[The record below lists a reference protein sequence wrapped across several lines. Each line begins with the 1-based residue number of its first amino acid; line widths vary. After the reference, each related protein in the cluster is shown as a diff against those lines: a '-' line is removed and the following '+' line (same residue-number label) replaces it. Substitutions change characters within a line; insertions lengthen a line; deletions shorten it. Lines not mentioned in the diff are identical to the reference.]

1 MSEDS
6 AATAAPCADQQPHPI
21 ATIGCDSMPETAV
34 RILVAA
40 FDLFAERGFE
50 AVSVREI
57 CAAAGVSKPVVYYHF
72 ESRDGVVLA
81 VVEALERGWHAHC
94 DAALDVHEP
103 SRAALS
109 GFVRGLLELAEGD
122 GPVARILSRF
132 PSLPPALMRKAADP
146 TRFESRLG
154 DWLERGRAAGA
165 FRTDLDSQAVT
176 WLLLGAF
183 NRLAMLRSVFPPTE
197 SAANVAE
204 RLVQAA
210 LGPEAP

>member
-1 MSEDS
+1 MHLEK
-6 AATAAPCADQQPHPI
+6 TAAEACTEQQTHPI
-21 ATIGCDSMPETAV
+21 AAIGCGDMPETAT

-81 VVEALERGWHAHC
+81 VVDALERGWHAHC
-94 DAALDVHEP
+94 DAALDIHTP

-109 GFVRGLLELAEGD
+109 DFIRGLLELAEGD

-132 PSLPPALMRKAADP
+132 PSVPPDLMRKAADP
-146 TRFESRLG
+146 ARFESRLSS
-154 DWLERGRAAGA
+154 WLQRGCAAGA
-165 FRTDLDSQAVT
+165 FRADLDAQAVT